1 MAKRVSVDRWLFTV
15 TMLLV
20 FVGLVMV
27 FSASAVMARERFG
40 SPYAFLLK
48 QLIWAAAGLVAMV
61 VAMRVDYGRYKHP
74 GLVFSL
80 LGFTTLLLISV
91 FFLDRSHNTHR
102 WIHAGGFSFQ
112 PSELA
117 KPVLILF
124 LAYFLAS
131 RARTM
136 PNSTT
141 SSTSSPM
148 PSFMP
153 SFMDDWRTTL
163 LPAAA
168 PVVLLLGL
176 IVLQPDLGTAIAC
189 AGIAAC
195 ILYVAGMRLRYFGY
209 AFGASLLPLYFL
221 IFHVSWRRDRILAFL
236 NPYADRQKTGFHIIQ
251 SLIAVGTGGVTGT
264 GLMEGKQKLFYLP
277 EPHTDF
283 IFAVTAEELGLVG
296 AMFVVTLF
304 AIFLWRGMRAS
315 WRTNE
320 VFGRYLAVGITS
332 MVVLQAFINISV
344 VLGMMPTKGIP
355 LPLVSYGGSSLFVT
369 LASVGVLLNIT
380 KQAE

>member
-20 FVGLVMV
+20 FVGVVMV

-40 SPYAFLLK
+40 SPYAFLSK
-48 QLIWAAAGLVAMV
+48 QLIWAVAGLVAMV
-61 VAMRVDYGRYKHP
+61 VAMRIDYKRYKHP
-74 GLVFSL
+74 ALVFSL
-80 LGFTTLLLISV
+80 MGVTTLLLISV

-124 LAYFLAS
+124 LAYFLES
-131 RARTM
+131 RAKSMNDVR
-136 PNSTT
+136 N
-141 SSTSSPM
+141 
-148 PSFMP
+148 
-153 SFMDDWRTTL
+153 TL
-163 LPAAA
+163 IPAAA
-168 PVVLLLGL
+168 PVLVCLGL

-189 AGIAAC
+189 AGIASC

-221 IFHVSWRRDRILAFL
+221 IFHVAFRRDRILAFL
-236 NPYADRQKTGFHIIQ
+236 NPYADRERAGFHIIQ
-251 SLIAVGTGGVTGT
+251 SLIAVGTGGVTGV

-296 AMFVVTLF
+296 AMFVVVLF

-315 WRTNE
+315 WRTE
-320 VFGRYLAVGITS
+320 DLFGRYLAVGITA
-332 MVVLQAFINISV
+332 MIVLQAFINMSV

-355 LPLVSYGGSSLFVT
+355 LPFVSYGGSSLFFALT
-369 LASVGVLLNIT
+369 CVGVLLNIT

>member
-1 MAKRVSVDRWLFTV
+1 MAKRVSVDRWLFAV

-40 SPYAFLLK
+40 SPYAFLSK
-48 QLIWAAAGLVAMV
+48 QLIWAVAGLMAMLV
-61 VAMRVDYGRYKHP
+61 TMRVDFRRYKHP
-74 GLVFSL
+74 ALVFSFM
-80 LGFTTLLLISV
+80 GITTLLLISV

-124 LAYFLAS
+124 LAYFLES
-131 RARTM
+131 RAK
-136 PNSTT
+136 S
-141 SSTSSPM
+141 
-148 PSFMP
+148 
-153 SFMDDWRTTL
+153 MDDVRNTL
-163 LPAAA
+163 MPAAT
-168 PVVLLLGL
+168 PILMFLGL
-176 IVLQPDLGTAIAC
+176 IVLEPDLGTAIAC

-195 ILYVAGMRLRYFGY
+195 ILYVAGMRMRYFGY
-209 AFGASLLPLYFL
+209 AFAASLPALYIL
-221 IFHVSWRRDRILAFL
+221 IFHVAWRRDRILAFL

-251 SLIAVGTGGVTGT
+251 SLIAVGTGGMTGM

-296 AMFVVTLF
+296 ALFVVALF

-315 WRTNE
+315 WRTE
-320 VFGRYLAVGITS
+320 DMFGRYLAVGITS
-332 MVVLQAFINISV
+332 MVVMQAFINISV

-369 LASVGVLLNIT
+369 LGCIGVLLNIT

>member
-48 QLIWAAAGLVAMV
+48 QLVWAAAGLMAMV
-61 VAMRVDYGRYKHP
+61 VAMRVDYRRYKNP
-74 GLVFSL
+74 ALVFSF
-80 LGFTTLLLISV
+80 LGITTLLLISV
-91 FFLDRSHNTHR
+91 FFLDRTHNTHR

-117 KPVLILF
+117 KPLLILF
-124 LAYFLAS
+124 LAYFLEGKVK
-131 RARTM
+131 T
-136 PNSTT
+136 
-141 SSTSSPM
+141 
-148 PSFMP
+148 
-153 SFMDDWRTTL
+153 MDDWRGTL
-163 LPAAA
+163 APAAA
-168 PVVLLLGL
+168 PVLLLLGL

-189 AGIAAC
+189 AGIVAC
-195 ILYVAGMRLRYFGY
+195 IFYVAGMRLRYFGY
-209 AFGASLLPLYFL
+209 AFGASLVPLYFL

-251 SLIAVGTGGVTGT
+251 SLIAVGTGGLTGT

-283 IFAVTAEELGLVG
+283 IFAVTAEELGLLG
-296 AMFVVTLF
+296 ALFVVTLF
-304 AIFLWRGMRAS
+304 AIFLWRGMRAT
-315 WRTNE
+315 WRTE
-320 VFGRYLAVGITS
+320 DVFGRYLAVGITS

-369 LASVGVLLNIT
+369 LACVGVLLNIT

>member
-40 SPYAFLLK
+40 SPYAFLSK
-48 QLIWAAAGLVAMV
+48 ELIWAVAGLIAMV
-61 VAMRVDYGRYKHP
+61 ITMRLDYRRYKHP
-74 GLVFSL
+74 ALVFSL
-80 LGFTTLLLISV
+80 MGLTTLLLISV

-102 WIHAGGFSFQ
+102 WIRPGGFSFQ

-124 LAYFLAS
+124 LAYFLES
-131 RARTM
+131 RAKT
-136 PNSTT
+136 
-141 SSTSSPM
+141 
-148 PSFMP
+148 
-153 SFMDDWRTTL
+153 MDDVRNTL

-168 PVVLLLGL
+168 PVLVFLGL

-189 AGIAAC
+189 AGIASC
-195 ILYVAGMRLRYFGY
+195 ILYVAGMRMRYFGY
-209 AFGASLLPLYFL
+209 AFAASLAPLYFL
-221 IFHVSWRRDRILAFL
+221 IFHVAFRRDRILAFL
-236 NPYADRQKTGFHIIQ
+236 NPYADRQRAGFHIIQ

-296 AMFVVTLF
+296 ALFVVMLF

-315 WRTNE
+315 WRTE
-320 VFGRYLAVGITS
+320 DTFGRYLAVGITS
-332 MVVLQAFINISV
+332 MVVMQAFINISV
-344 VLGMMPTKGIP
+344 VLGMLPTKGIP

-369 LASVGVLLNIT
+369 LACVGVLLNIT

>member
-40 SPYAFLLK
+40 SPYAFLIK
-48 QLIWAAAGLVAMV
+48 QLMWAAAGLVAMV
-61 VAMRVDYGRYKHP
+61 IAMRVDYRRYKHP
-74 GLVFSL
+74 ALVFSL
-80 LGFTTLLLISV
+80 MGLTTLLLISV

-117 KPVLILF
+117 KPVMILF
-124 LAYFLAS
+124 LAYFLES
-131 RARTM
+131 RTK
-136 PNSTT
+136 TI
-141 SSTSSPM
+141 
-148 PSFMP
+148 
-153 SFMDDWRTTL
+153 DDVRNTL
-163 LPAAA
+163 LPAVA
-168 PVVLLLGL
+168 PLIVLLGL
-176 IVLQPDLGTAIAC
+176 IVLQPDLGTGIAC

-209 AFGASLLPLYFL
+209 AFGASILPLYFL
-221 IFHVSWRRDRILAFL
+221 LFRVSWRRDRLLAFW
-236 NPYADRQKTGFHIIQ
+236 NPNAERQKAGFHLIQ
-251 SLIAVGTGGVTGT
+251 SLIAVATGGITGT

-296 AMFVVTLF
+296 ALCVVTLF

-315 WRTNE
+315 WRTE
-320 VFGRYLAVGITS
+320 DVFGRYLAVGITS
-332 MVVLQAFINISV
+332 MVVLQAFINMSV
-344 VLGMMPTKGIP
+344 VLGLMPTKGIP

-369 LASVGVLLNIT
+369 LACVGVLLNIT

>member
-40 SPYAFLLK
+40 SPYAFLSK
-48 QLIWAAAGLVAMV
+48 QLIWAVAGLVAMV
-61 VAMRVDYGRYKHP
+61 IAMGVDYRRYKHP
-74 GLVFSL
+74 ALVFSL
-80 LGFTTLLLISV
+80 MGFTTLLLISV

-124 LAYFLAS
+124 LAYFLES
-131 RARTM
+131 RTK
-136 PNSTT
+136 TI
-141 SSTSSPM
+141 
-148 PSFMP
+148 
-153 SFMDDWRTTL
+153 DDVRNTL
-163 LPAAA
+163 LPAAV
-168 PVVLLLGL
+168 PVLVFLGL
-176 IVLQPDLGTAIAC
+176 IVFQPDLGTAIAC

-195 ILYVAGMRLRYFGY
+195 ILYVAGMRMRYFAY
-209 AFGASLLPLYFL
+209 SFAASLVPLYFL
-221 IFHVSWRRDRILAFL
+221 IFHVSFRRARILAFL
-236 NPYADRQKTGFHIIQ
+236 NPYADSQKTGFHIIQ

-296 AMFVVTLF
+296 AMFVVALF

-315 WRTNE
+315 WRTE
-320 VFGRYLAVGITS
+320 DFFGRYLAVGITC

-344 VLGMMPTKGIP
+344 VLGLLPTKGIP

-369 LASVGVLLNIT
+369 LACVGVLLNIT

>member
-40 SPYAFLLK
+40 SEYAFLSK
-48 QLIWAAAGLVAMV
+48 QLIWAVAGLGAMV
-61 VAMRVDYGRYKHP
+61 FTMRIDYRRYKHP
-74 GLVFSL
+74 ALVFSL
-80 LGFTTLLLISV
+80 MGLTTLLLISV

-117 KPVLILF
+117 KPVMILF
-124 LAYFLAS
+124 LAYFLEN
-131 RARTM
+131 RVKT
-136 PNSTT
+136 
-141 SSTSSPM
+141 
-148 PSFMP
+148 
-153 SFMDDWRTTL
+153 MDDARNTL

-168 PVVLLLGL
+168 PVLVFLGL
-176 IVLQPDLGTAIAC
+176 IVLQPDLGTAIAL
-189 AGIAAC
+189 AGIASC

-209 AFGASLLPLYFL
+209 AFGASLVPLYLL

-236 NPYADRQKTGFHIIQ
+236 NPYADRQKAGFHIIQ
-251 SLIAVGTGGVTGT
+251 SLIAVGTGGVTGM

-283 IFAVTAEELGLVG
+283 IFASMAEELGLVG
-296 AMFVVTLF
+296 ALLVVALF

-315 WRTNE
+315 WRTQDT
-320 VFGRYLAVGITS
+320 FGRYLAVGITS

-369 LASVGVLLNIT
+369 LACIGVLLNIT

>member
-40 SPYAFLLK
+40 SPYAFLVR
-48 QLIWAAAGLVAMV
+48 QLVWAAAGLVALVMT
-61 VAMRVDYGRYKHP
+61 MRLDYKRYKHP
-74 GLVFSL
+74 GLVFSF
-80 LGFTTLLLISV
+80 LGMTTLLLISV

-124 LAYFLAS
+124 LAYFLET
-131 RARTM
+131 RAK
-136 PNSTT
+136 S
-141 SSTSSPM
+141 
-148 PSFMP
+148 
-153 SFMDDWRTTL
+153 MDDWRNTL
-163 LPAAA
+163 MPAAA
-168 PVVLLLGL
+168 PVLLLLGL
-176 IVLQPDLGTAIAC
+176 IVLEPDLGTAIAC

-195 ILYVAGMRLRYFGY
+195 ILFVAGMRVRYFGY

-221 IFHVSWRRDRILAFL
+221 IFHVAWRRDRILAFM

-283 IFAVTAEELGLVG
+283 IFAVTAEELGLLG
-296 AMFVVTLF
+296 ALFVVSLF

-315 WRTNE
+315 WRTE
-320 VFGRYLAVGITS
+320 DIFGRYLAVGITS

-369 LASVGVLLNIT
+369 LACVGVLLNIT